1 MSSMQFRTFIFAAL
15 STLLC
20 CFSTP
25 ARPVNGSCEIINTD
39 YAIGKSSQCALR
51 DHYGFLWLGT
61 ASGLY
66 AYDSGGRLIYPSTN
80 AAAPQLPDVI
90 DLFEH
95 NDMIWIGV
103 SNGLWVYD
111 RDSDITSRFPYKTKY
126 GVTISSPVHRIMEVG
141 DGLIWILTYGQG
153 YFIYN
158 TKDNTL
164 EQNSRNGAFFSDM
177 VKGNNGNIYAIS
189 LEGILKIF
197 NNNGGLIDSI
207 VLPEFTAGHSSLR
220 MGADATSV
228 MVTSGKTIYTYNLLN
243 KKLTFEQPSGL
254 TSDIK
259 TMCCT
264 SGRIIIGTD
273 EGLWIYD
280 KESHSARNIASTKRT
295 SLNNRLSDDHV
306 TFIMPEM
313 DNNLLVLTAVG
324 GVSHLIMMQQ
334 PIELIQLGT
343 DDSPEAATAICVSD
357 DGNRVWVGSRKG
369 VAYFDLPSLT
379 PIAMDIPG
387 AEGNRITSIAIR
399 NDMLWIGTE
408 SRGVFR
414 HSLDTHH
421 TWHYVYNARTPNS
434 LMSNAVHKI
443 FVAGDGELFVLTNW
457 GLCRYNDVED
467 NFGTIREIDSH
478 KQPLTIAEDRHGRRW
493 FMMADGSIFT
503 RGKDKTNVERLF
515 SDNLN
520 GKSVAIL
527 RCDNTGEL
535 LAAANDN
542 RIYIFDES
550 AGDFIPYS
558 FGVPNDYPLTFMERD
573 RDGRL
578 WLGDASGALAAIASD
593 KRTEFFVYKANTY
606 TNILTMTDISGI
618 LSDGRIVYGDEKGL
632 RIFNPREMKSPE
644 TKVRTYIQSIR
655 FPYTNNDIEERR
667 RLGLEGALC
676 NRSSLTIP
684 YRDNTFT
691 LFFSTSHSA
700 DMPPVRLRYR
710 LDGYDKEWNII
721 SEPNV
726 TYTNLQPGTYTL
738 HILSET
744 EPDDTATTLTITVSP
759 PWYRTLYA
767 YIIYIVLTIALGWAL
782 WIFIRHRVRM
792 HYHKRIND
800 MRMQKERETFEAKMQ
815 FFVNLVH
822 EIRTPLTLISLPLE
836 QMAENARNGKNKIE
850 DNKKHIK
857 SMRRNV
863 NYLLGIVN
871 QLLDFRKAQ
880 SGSEVQLK
888 RTRTDINKL
897 ISDIAERFEHPMT
910 TAGKTFELI
919 MPPVEILADVDID
932 KIDRVIMNIVS
943 NAMKYSRTKVTLELC
958 TPADGEFAIKVSD
971 DGTGVP
977 KEERER
983 IFDTYYQMS
992 GDDVAATLGTGLGL
1006 AYAKLIA
1013 NAHHGSITVDNNATG
1028 GATFT
1033 ITLNTALAT
1042 AVQQSRK
1049 PEIIGDSDDATAN
1062 ERRDITVLLVDDN
1075 AELLATVSEALSQ
1088 NYTVITA
1095 PSGDDALAILN
1106 GTSDIDFIISDFMM
1120 PGMSGARLC
1129 QRLKNDIRF
1138 SHIPFIMLTAK
1149 TDREAKEEGMEAGVD
1164 VYVEKPFTIKQLKL
1178 QIVNMLKAR
1187 ALFYRRL
1194 MSEQPQQEIIATEP
1208 YINRM
1213 DTEFLNT
1220 LNTNIAENISDEE
1233 FSIDTMAERMNM
1245 SRSSFYRKLKAITG
1259 MTPVDYLKNF
1269 RLEHAARLLLEGARI
1284 TEVALMSGFTS
1295 SSYFSKCFKAKYGQN
1310 PKEYATAHQK
1320 GSGMA

>member
-1 MSSMQFRTFIFAAL
+1 MSSMRFRFFFFAAL

-20 CFSTP
+20 CLTAS

-39 YAIGKSSQCALR
+39 YAIGKSCQCALR

-66 AYDSGGRLIYPSTN
+66 AYDSGGQQIYPSSN
-80 AAAPQLPDVI
+80 AVAPTLPDVI
-90 DLFEH
+90 DLHEH
-95 NDMIWIGV
+95 DGRIWIGA

-111 RDSDITSRFPYKTKY
+111 RDNDITERFPHRTKY
-126 GVTISSPVHRIMEVG
+126 GVTVSSPVQKIMEVG

-153 YFIYN
+153 YFIFD
-158 TKDNTL
+158 TKNNTL

-177 VKGNNGNIYAIS
+177 VKGGNGNIYAVS
-189 LEGILKIF
+189 LEGELKIF
-197 NNNGGLIDSI
+197 NTNGGLIDSL
-207 VLPEFTAGHSSLR
+207 VLPEFRAGHNNLR
-220 MGADATSV
+220 MGADGTGV
-228 MVTSGKTIYTYNLLN
+228 MIAAGKTVYHYNLNN
-243 KKLTFEQPSGL
+243 KELTFEQPAGL
-254 TSDIK
+254 SSDIR
-259 TMCCT
+259 TMC
-264 SGRIIIGTD
+264 SADGYVVFGTD
-273 EGLWIYD
+273 EGLWSYD
-280 KESHSARNIASTKRT
+280 SASHSAHNIASTKK
-295 SLNNRLSDDHV
+295 SMFNNRLSDDHV
-306 TFIMPEM
+306 TYVMPDM

-324 GVSHLIMMQQ
+324 GVSHLIIMRQ
-334 PIELIQLGT
+334 PIELIRLGC
-343 DDSPEAATAICVSD
+343 DDAPEAATAICVAD
-357 DGNRVWVGSRKG
+357 DGNRMWVGSRKG
-369 VAYFDLPSLT
+369 VAYLELPSLT
-379 PIAMDIPG
+379 PVAMDIPG
-387 AEGNRITSIAIR
+387 TAGDRITSIALR
-399 NDMLWIGTE
+399 ENMLWIGTE
-408 SRGVFR
+408 SRGAFR
-414 HSLDTHH
+414 HCLDTHS
-421 TWHYVYNARTPNS
+421 TWHYTYNANTPNS
-434 LMSNAVHKI
+434 IMSNAVHEI
-443 FVAGDGELFVLTNW
+443 FVAKDGELFVLTNW
-457 GLCRYNDVED
+457 GLCRYNSVED

-478 KQPLTIAEDRHGRRW
+478 KQPLTMVEDRHGKRW
-493 FMMADGSIFT
+493 IMMADGSIFT
-503 RGKDKTNVERLF
+503 RAQDNNNVERIYSESLK
-515 SDNLN
+515 
-520 GKSVAIL
+520 GKSAAIL

-542 RIYIFDES
+542 RIYVFDES
-550 AGDFIPYS
+550 EGDFVPYS

-578 WLGDASGALAAIASD
+578 WLGDASGALAAIGAD
-593 KRTEFFVYKANTY
+593 KRTEFFVYKANSY

-618 LSDGRIVYGDEKGL
+618 LSDGRIVYGDENGL

-644 TKVRTYIQSIR
+644 SKVRTYVQAIR
-655 FPYTNNDIEERR
+655 FPYSKDDIAERR
-667 RLGLEGALC
+667 RLDIEGALC
-676 NRSSLTIP
+676 SRNTITVP
-684 YRDNTFT
+684 FSDNTFT
-691 LFFSTSHSA
+691 LHFATAHAA
-700 DMPPVRLRYR
+700 DMPPVRFRYR
-710 LDGYDKEWNII
+710 LDGYDKEWIII

-738 HILSET
+738 HLLSET
-744 EPDDTATTLTITVSP
+744 EPDDTATTLVINVSP
-759 PWYRTLYA
+759 PWYRTVYA
-767 YIIYIVLTIALGWAL
+767 YIIYLILALALGWGL

-880 SGSEVQLK
+880 TGSEIQLK
-888 RTRTDINKL
+888 RTRTDMNRL

-910 TAGKTFELI
+910 AAGKTFELI
-919 MPPVEILADVDID
+919 MPPVEIQADVDLD

-958 TPADGEFAIKVSD
+958 APADGEFAIKVSD

-977 KEERER
+977 NDERER
-983 IFDTYYQMS
+983 IFDTYYQIS

-1013 NAHHGSITVDNNATG
+1013 NAHHGSIVVDNNASG

-1033 ITLNTALAT
+1033 ITLNTAQAT
-1042 AVQQSRK
+1042 PLSSAAK
-1049 PEIIGDSDDATAN
+1049 PELIGDADDAGAD
-1062 ERRDITVLLVDDN
+1062 ERRDITILLVDDN
-1075 AELLATVSEALSQ
+1075 AELLATVSEALAQ
-1088 NYTVITA
+1088 NYSVITA
-1095 PSGDDALAILN
+1095 TSGEDALAMLN
-1106 GTSDIDFIISDFMM
+1106 INSDIDFIISDFMM

-1129 QRLKNDIRF
+1129 RKVKNDMRF

-1164 VYVEKPFTIKQLKL
+1164 VYVEKPFTIKQIKL
-1178 QIVNMLKAR
+1178 QIANMLSAR
-1187 ALFYRRL
+1187 ALFYKRL
-1194 MSEQPQQEIIATEP
+1194 MSEQPQQETMAAEP
-1208 YINRM
+1208 YINRL
-1213 DTEFLNT
+1213 DTEFINT
-1220 LNTNIAENISDEE
+1220 LNANIAEYISDEE
-1233 FSIDTMAERMNM
+1233 FSIDVMAERMNM

-1269 RLEHAARLLLEGARI
+1269 RLEHAMRLLMEGERI

-1310 PKEYATAHQK
+1310 PKEYVASHRPE
-1320 GSGMA
+1320 SGVS